1 MIKFLDLQK
10 ITDSFQPELNAA
22 VHRVIESGWY
32 LHGRET
38 QAFEDEFATFCNKQH
53 CIGVGNGLDA
63 LSLTLSAWK
72 SLYDWN
78 DGDEVIVPAMTF
90 VATAQA
96 VVRAGLH
103 PVLVDVTPNALIDP
117 NLAEEAVTS
126 RTRAV
131 IPVHLYGQTADMAGI
146 LAMAERHHLMVLEDA
161 AQAHGGRDVARFGHA
176 AAFSFYPG
184 KNLGALGDGGAVVTD
199 NPVLATRVRTLANYG
214 ARVKYHHEYPGCNSR
229 LDELQ
234 AAVLRVKLHRLTED
248 NERRR
253 YIAARYQHELHHPLL
268 RMLDTK
274 TDLSVWHIFPVFV
287 SENRPGGLGRDNLQ
301 ERLTNSGI
309 QTLIHYPIPLQH
321 QPCLRLSG
329 EYPMAA
335 VISDAELS
343 LPISP
348 VMTDDEVSAVID
360 SCAKWSVDDKFIGN
374 YSER

>member
-10 ITDSFQPELNAA
+10 ITDSFQPELNESIR
-22 VHRVIESGWY
+22 RVVESGWY
-32 LHGRET
+32 LQGRET
-38 QAFEDEFATFCNKQH
+38 QSFEEEFATFCNKQY

-63 LSLTLSAWK
+63 LTLILSAWK
-72 SLYDWN
+72 SLYGWN
-78 DGDEVIVPAMTF
+78 DSDEVIVPAMTF

-96 VVRAGLH
+96 VVRAGLQ
-103 PVLVDVTPNALIDP
+103 PVLVDVTSNALIDP
-117 NLAEEAVTS
+117 VLAETAVTS
-126 RTRAV
+126 RTRAI

-199 NPVLATRVRTLANYG
+199 DPVLATRVRILANYG
-214 ARVKYHHEYPGCNSR
+214 ARVKYYHEYSGCNSR

-253 YIAARYQHELHHPLL
+253 CIAARYQEEIHHPLL
-268 RMLDTK
+268 RMLDID
-274 TDLSVWHIFPVFV
+274 TDSSVWHIFPIFV
-287 SENRPGGLGRDNLQ
+287 SENRSSALGRDHLQ
-301 ERLTNSGI
+301 EKLTNSGI
-309 QTLIHYPIPLQH
+309 HTLIHYPIPLQH
-321 QPCLRLSG
+321 QSCLALGGS
-329 EYPMAA
+329 YPMAA
-335 VISDAELS
+335 TIADAELS

-348 VMTDDEVSAVID
+348 VMTDEEVTAVID
-360 SCAKWSVDDKFIGN
+360 ACVKWGVNDIL
-374 YSER
+374 SEFCFER